1 MGPVGLVGLVG
12 VSGELPSW
20 ANSGYFL
27 AIRSDPTVFTNGNI
41 VLDDLKEFDDP
52 QVWSLTV

>member
-41 VLDDLKEFDDP
+41 VFDDL
-52 QVWSLTV
+52 